1 LINRAA
7 LNGERARFSPG
18 NHEAMAALWRQVSKD
33 AEEAREI
40 FAKSRLQKLAVL
52 AQAFV
57 ERAKGYKNPGEAST
71 ALNDLRSDLVG
82 SPALLGEFHLIC
94 GDLEAQERRWAAAQA
109 HYRRAVELFSSIN
122 RPLVA
127 AQSQEICAAMAEKQH
142 ENDEAASLRAAARQR
157 RRELAEIDRYRAT
170 DASEEADKAN
180 AAGLEQFSAA
190 GSDMER
196 LRCARDAF
204 RAAHAAPSAIRWYYA
219 LNLTY
224 AYAALKEWR
233 NAVEALESSLR
244 DGPQWW
250 RGQPF
255 EELLR
260 DLRGKELDHLQTL
273 GTRELSEGH
282 IAEAVTLFADALS
295 KVREYTPGT
304 IREATIR
311 ARALLAHLENNDR
324 KSAVAELVESL
335 AIYRRL
341 HGAEAG
347 NALGLEWAAA
357 LNGVPMYRRVD
368 AHLEAIATRSETG
381 SATRREI
388 AQARQGLASYLDQI
402 YATGASWA
410 ETAALVIP
418 IALELAGALIPA
430 DPSEERWSLFTEYIP
445 RFRDRVQR
453 ELGWEVAGVRVRP
466 GEGLSAGGYSVFLN
480 EARVATG
487 EVPIGSLYCQIPG
500 EMLAAQGGLPGAL
513 AATHPRTER
522 AASGFEPTTATQSSV
537 PGFLVPNRLPSSWS
551 I

>member
-1 LINRAA
+1 
-7 LNGERARFSPG
+7 
-18 NHEAMAALWRQVSKD
+18 

-57 ERAKGYKNPGEAST
+57 ERANGYENPGGASM
-71 ALNDLRSDLVG
+71 ALNDLRSHLIG
-82 SPALLGEFHLIC
+82 SPEYLGEFHLMC

-109 HYRRAVELFSSIN
+109 HYQRAVELFSSIH

-127 AQSQEICAAMAEKQH
+127 AQSQEICAAMAEKQP

-157 RRELAEIDRYRAT
+157 RWELAEIDRDRAT

-180 AAGLEQFSAA
+180 AVGLKQFSAA
-190 GSDMER
+190 GSDVR
-196 LRCARDAF
+196 LRRARDAV
-204 RAAHAAPSAIRWYYA
+204 RAAHAPPSPIRWDYA

-224 AYAALKEWR
+224 ACAALGEWR

-244 DGPQWW
+244 EGPQWW
-250 RGQPF
+250 RGRPF

-295 KVREYTPGT
+295 KVRQYTPGT
-304 IREATIR
+304 IREASIR

-357 LNGVPMYRRVD
+357 LNGVPMYLRVD
-368 AHLEAIATRSETG
+368 VHLEAIAARSETG

-388 AQARQGLASYLDQI
+388 AQARQGLLASYLGQI
-402 YATGASWA
+402 YATDASRA
-410 ETAALVIP
+410 EAEELLVPVVTP
-418 IALELAGALIPA
+418 IVLELADALIPA
-430 DPSEERWSLFTEYIP
+430 DR
-445 RFRDRVQR
+445 
-453 ELGWEVAGVRVRP
+453 
-466 GEGLSAGGYSVFLN
+466 
-480 EARVATG
+480 
-487 EVPIGSLYCQIPG
+487 
-500 EMLAAQGGLPGAL
+500 
-513 AATHPRTER
+513 
-522 AASGFEPTTATQSSV
+522 
-537 PGFLVPNRLPSSWS
+537 
-551 I
+551 